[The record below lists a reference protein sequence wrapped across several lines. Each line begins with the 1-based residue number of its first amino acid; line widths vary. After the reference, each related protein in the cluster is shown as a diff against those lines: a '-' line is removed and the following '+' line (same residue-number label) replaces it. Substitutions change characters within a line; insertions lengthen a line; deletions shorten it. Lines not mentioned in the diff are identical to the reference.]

1 VKKVKIPSAVSTTTP
16 KSKEKEVVEE
26 KRVTRSA
33 QVTEVPKGR
42 ETTPAKE
49 RQEKKE
55 IKSQMKKIR
64 LDDEDEID

>member
-1 VKKVKIPSAVSTTTP
+1 
-16 KSKEKEVVEE
+16 
-26 KRVTRSA
+26 VTRSA

-42 ETTPAKE
+42 DTTPAKE

-64 LDDEDEID
+64 LDEEDEIE